1 MNDLS
6 MTNIQ
11 KKTKNPLNR
20 ADDMFGWKKV
30 AEVRKNGKEFLVTK
44 NAKLLFAGLKK
55 RGGLRTD
62 G

>member
-30 AEVRKNGKEFLVTK
+30 AEVRKYIK
-44 NAKLLFAGLKK
+44 N
-55 RGGLRTD
+55 RTAEASIPNPT
-62 G
+62 

>member
-30 AEVRKNGKEFLVTK
+30 AEVRNIVQVETELVTQIR
-44 NAKLLFAGLKK
+44 NRLKEK
-55 RGGLRTD
+55 
-62 G
+62 

>member
-30 AEVRKNGKEFLVTK
+30 AEVRTIHSPGKSKQHEAMLGFEVRYQEV
-44 NAKLLFAGLKK
+44 F
-55 RGGLRTD
+55 
-62 G
+62 